1 VPGDLIAK
9 ALKVGLSMVVSCS
22 APTHKAIELAQ
33 EHGITLCGFA
43 RGRRLNIY
51 SVPERILV

>member
-1 VPGDLIAK
+1 LIAK

-22 APTHKAIELAQ
+22 APTHKAIELAR